1 MLSVDPELHCSTET
15 LLGLPSPD
23 RTVLPPSSSSWTCQS
38 RSLSQHAGLHES
50 MFSLSSRFGL
60 LFLFL
65 SFTCDCL
72 RQGRVLRFW
81 SLSHSSDNS
90 SPSVLLW
97 LLTELLSWSPHLLCW
112 CSVFHQKLNMAK
124 QICFTPQTVLLSH
137 LPISVMATLLSC
149 SSRSAFS
156 SFFCPKSSTESY
168 QLFIYRVS
176 WICSC
181 FSSPTITFKELVLV
195 TSRQVS

>member
-1 MLSVDPELHCSTET
+1 MPLSPLHAFCGSWAACSTET

-23 RTVLPPSSSSWTCQS
+23 RTVRPPSSSSWTCQS
-38 RSLSQHAGLHES
+38 RSLSQHAGLHKS

-81 SLSHSSDNS
+81 SLSHSSGNS

-124 QICFTPQTVLLSH
+124 Q
-137 LPISVMATLLSC
+137 
-149 SSRSAFS
+149 RSALPLTLCCSLTSPFLLWQPCCPVPPGLPFHLSSAWNHPLNPINFS
-156 SFFCPKSSTESY
+156 
-168 QLFIYRVS
+168 FIGSLEFVPA
-176 WICSC
+176 
-181 FSSPTITFKELVLV
+181 SPVPLSPSKN
-195 TSRQVS
+195 